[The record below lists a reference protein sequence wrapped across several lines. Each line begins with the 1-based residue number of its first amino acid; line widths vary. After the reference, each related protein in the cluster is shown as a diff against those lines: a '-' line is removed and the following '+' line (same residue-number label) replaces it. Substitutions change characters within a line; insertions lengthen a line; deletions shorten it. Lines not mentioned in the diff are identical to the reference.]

1 MKPEEAIAHLKG
13 MQNKKVDYAEMVCA
27 PAFCSGYEYV
37 YPEPEDYAIAEAIKA
52 LKEIQNYRKLGT
64 LEELARAKKYIDL
77 AKKHGTIGEMID
89 ECAAYEEIGTIEQVR
104 NQKDNLNTAY
114 KIISDYEA
122 CGTVEQCGEALE
134 KLKPKPPK
142 DNLKINPIIDDN
154 GAYVDADIIVYLHCP
169 NCGEMVGIDEN
180 VDKFCC
186 ECGQAI
192 DTENLDGMEDE
203 EN

>member
-1 MKPEEAIAHLKG
+1 MKPEEAITRLKG

-27 PAFCSGYEYV
+27 PGFCYGHEYV
-37 YPEPEDYAIAEAIKA
+37 YPEPEDYAIEEAVKA

-89 ECAAYEEIGTIEQVR
+89 ECAEDEAIGTIEQVR

-122 CGTVEQCGEALE
+122 CGTVEECRKATE
-134 KLKPKPPK
+134 KQKPKKPHRNYK
-142 DNLKINPIIDDN
+142 KFSGLWCKC
-154 GAYVDADIIVYLHCP
+154 GWYLGQKQCLDIKYCP
-169 NCGEMVGIDEN
+169 N
-180 VDKFCC
+180 
-186 ECGQAI
+186 CGQAI
-192 DTENLDGMEDE
+192 DENLEGMEDE
-203 EN
+203 

>member
-1 MKPEEAIAHLKG
+1 MNPEEAIEILEEVK
-13 MQNKKVDYAEMVCA
+13 QLDDTLYAY
-27 PAFCSGYEYV
+27 SSV
-37 YPEPEDYAIAEAIKA
+37 YMEALEVA
-52 LKEIQNYRKLGT
+52 LSVLREIRNYRKLGT

-77 AKKHGTIGEMID
+77 AKKYGTIGEMID

-122 CGTVEQCGEALE
+122 CGTVEQCREALE
-134 KLKPKPPK
+134 KLKPKRPK

-154 GAYVDADIIVYLHCP
+154 GAYVDACITVYLLCP
-169 NCGEMVGIDEN
+169 NCGEIVGIDEN
-180 VDKFCC
+180 IDKFCC

-192 DTENLDGMEDE
+192 DENLEGMEDD
-203 EN
+203 